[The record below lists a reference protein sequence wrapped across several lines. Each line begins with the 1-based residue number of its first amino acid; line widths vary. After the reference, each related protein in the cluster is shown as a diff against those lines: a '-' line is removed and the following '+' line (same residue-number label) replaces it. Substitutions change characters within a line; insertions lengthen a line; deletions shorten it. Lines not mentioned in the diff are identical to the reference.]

1 MSESTG
7 TFVSSSS
14 SSSRFVDANKKR
26 CKKVSS
32 ILKQNNWLVIRTFF
46 TQRLHEIVLCCR
58 NTDETQKP
66 SWDAALDSAA
76 GKVMIF
82 TLGWL
87 WLNLNRLGTRT
98 DSRAVCGNIYIYSWV
113 QTLALAEMAH
123 RDGAAFSFSLWIT
136 NTFLFSRASYLSG
149 DWLWW
154 SCRWRLSLCFIE
166 LVHHLFSETLDF
178 FFLSLRVYYS
188 FRLICI
194 LIWELFAFLL
204 LDTEQI
210 VTQEAYESR
219 LTPITLPPNKNNHFP
234 SNYETEQLAVCARSA
249 LEEDNIITFIGL
261 IMQQQAVL
269 H

>member
-1 MSESTG
+1 MVSNQNVLHSAPAWDRPLLQEHRRDTE
-7 TFVSSSS
+7 TFLRRCSGFSWRKSDDIH
-14 SSSRFVDANKKR
+14 SRLTLAE
-26 CKKVSS
+26 
-32 ILKQNNWLVIRTFF
+32 L
-46 TQRLHEIVLCCR
+46 E
-58 NTDETQKP
+58 P
-66 SWDAALDSAA
+66 SWDQSRLQSC
-76 GKVMIF
+76 
-82 TLGWL
+82 L
-87 WLNLNRLGTRT
+87 WEY
-98 DSRAVCGNIYIYSWV
+98 IYIYRGV

-123 RDGAAFSFSLWIT
+123 RDGAAFSFSLWIRKHFYFIFSS
-136 NTFLFSRASYLSG
+136 FLSVR
-149 DWLWW
+149 WLVVMELQVKAESLFYWV
-154 SCRWRLSLCFIE
+154 SPSSFLRNFRL
-166 LVHHLFSETLDF
+166 

-210 VTQEAYESR
+210 VTQEAYESW

-234 SNYETEQLAVCARSA
+234 SNYETEQLAACARSA

>member
-1 MSESTG
+1 MVSNQNVLHSAPAWDRPLLQEHRRDTETFLRRCSGFSWRESDDIH
-7 TFVSSSS
+7 
-14 SSSRFVDANKKR
+14 SRLTLAE
-26 CKKVSS
+26 
-32 ILKQNNWLVIRTFF
+32 L
-46 TQRLHEIVLCCR
+46 E
-58 NTDETQKP
+58 P
-66 SWDAALDSAA
+66 SWDQSRLQSC
-76 GKVMIF
+76 
-82 TLGWL
+82 L
-87 WLNLNRLGTRT
+87 WEY
-98 DSRAVCGNIYIYSWV
+98 IYIYRGV

-136 NTFLFSRASYLSG
+136 NTFILFSQASYLSG

-234 SNYETEQLAVCARSA
+234 SNYETEQLAACSLGPGGRQHHYLHRFDYAAAGRVTLSA
-249 LEEDNIITFIGL
+249 LESNVCWL
-261 IMQQQAVL
+261 CIMSKSEAERLLFKSHVT

>member
-1 MSESTG
+1 MR
-7 TFVSSSS
+7 SS
-14 SSSRFVDANKKR
+14 
-26 CKKVSS
+26 
-32 ILKQNNWLVIRTFF
+32 
-46 TQRLHEIVLCCR
+46 
-58 NTDETQKP
+58 
-66 SWDAALDSAA
+66 SAA
-76 GKVMIF
+76 GTQTRHRNLPE
-82 TLGWL
+82 TLLWIQLEGKWWYSLSVDFGWT
-87 WLNLNRLGTRT
+87 WTVLGPEQTPELF
-98 DSRAVCGNIYIYSWV
+98 VGIYIYRGV

-123 RDGAAFSFSLWIT
+123 HDGAAFSFSLWIT
-136 NTFLFSRASYLSG
+136 NTFILFSRASYLSG

-210 VTQEAYESR
+210 VTQEAYESW

-234 SNYETEQLAVCARSA
+234 SNYETEQLAACSLGPGGRQHHYLHRFDYAAAGRVTLSA
-249 LEEDNIITFIGL
+249 LESNVCWL
-261 IMQQQAVL
+261 CIMSKSEAERLLFKSHVT